1 MPTRRW
7 YGGHFALIMKNIFFL
22 LFTLPVFCFGQQPG
36 FRKLYNGETTGATFV
51 DIVWDGEKLI
61 TTGQFLTDTAP
72 NNALNGLLY
81 MELDTNGNTLF
92 TDIYFHP
99 NDAVT
104 SSIGNSLTSIDDQI
118 YITTQMFNQIEDN
131 LLVTYGNSERINTNI
146 IHSNGLRTWLFYVT
160 KHNNN
165 ILLSGGNSNFAYD
178 SEGMLIKS
186 DSMGNE
192 IWRKYYGVADR
203 RCGIAE
209 PYIIDD
215 NTIVLPGYRHY
226 TPSNGP
232 IINKWTRTW
241 ILTVDSLGNIKDE
254 WESPNNVENGV
265 ATRML
270 KMPDGNWLYTT
281 AEFVPMPGQIDDF
294 GMRPKIV
301 CRNSNFNLVW
311 ERYFSNNPVS
321 FNYSIDLQ
329 STSDGNYIVT
339 GRSAFEAFVGGSFV
353 YKFAP
358 NGEPIWRY
366 LNHCEPLEDC
376 DQVLGGLTELPGGSV
391 VAAGYVEN
399 FAEGKVYGLLI
410 KLDKNGCI
418 DTLCSSTTETY
429 EVDMASK
436 IKVYPNPTSDILNIS
451 NPIGEKVEIFDIF
464 GKLVRTIPV
473 QNETQSINIHDLPV
487 GAYIVR
493 MQEKTL
499 RVSYKIIKI

>member
-1 MPTRRW
+1 
-7 YGGHFALIMKNIFFL
+7 MKNIFFL
-22 LFTLPVFCFGQQPG
+22 LFALPFLCFGQHG
-36 FRKLYNGETTGATFV
+36 FRKLYSSDSTGVGFV

-61 TTGQFLTDTAP
+61 TSGQFLTNTAP
-72 NNALNGLLY
+72 YNAINGLLY

-99 NDAVT
+99 NDAVGPG
-104 SSIGNSLTSIDDQI
+104 IGNSIFLSNSGFLYSMNQMVYDTS
-118 YITTQMFNQIEDN
+118 TN
-131 LLVTYGNSERINTNI
+131 LLAIYANSERIGLKLNPINAKQSYLLNCIDLDTN
-146 IHSNGLRTWLFYVT
+146 LLF
-160 KHNNN
+160 
-165 ILLSGGNSNFAYD
+165 SGRIQNYQFD

-186 DSMGNE
+186 DPMGNE
-192 IWRKYYGVADR
+192 IWRKYYGVPDR

-209 PYIIDD
+209 PYIVDN
-215 NTIVLPGYRHY
+215 NTILLPGFKNY
-226 TPSNGP
+226 TPNNGP
-232 IINKWTRTW
+232 IINKWTKTW
-241 ILTVDSLGNIKDE
+241 IVTVDSLGNIKDE
-254 WESPNNVENGV
+254 WESPKNVENGV

-376 DQVLGGLTELPGGSV
+376 DQVIGGLTELPGGSV

-418 DTLCSSTTETY
+418 DTLCSSTTGTY
-429 EVDMASK
+429 EVELASK
-436 IKVYPNPTSDILNIS
+436 IKVYPNPTSDIITIT
-451 NPIGEKVEIFDIF
+451 NPIGSVIEVFDMT
-464 GKLVRTIPV
+464 GRLLRSESVNGGAQTISLQGVP
-473 QNETQSINIHDLPV
+473 P
-487 GAYIVR
+487 GAYVVR
-493 MQEKTL
+493 MQNKTL
-499 RVSYKIIKI
+499 RVSYQIIKI